1 MDGLSPEKGRGPV
14 GAGGDVGDDD
24 APKDLVLVWALLAG
38 VVPVRE
44 GGGSLAL
51 LLSSHCKP

>member
-1 MDGLSPEKGRGPV
+1 MVEGMWGVV
-14 GAGGDVGDDD
+14 GGVGDDD

-38 VVPVRE
+38 VVPVRGG
-44 GGGSLAL
+44 GGGSAL